1 MMTST
6 GADRCDQGFALD
18 RTTPLAQDCPMSW
31 TLYGDWNSGAT
42 IIEILLNEA
51 RAEYRLRPVSIARD
65 QQLGEAFAA
74 INPMRRIPA
83 LVAPDGTLVT
93 ESLACM
99 LVVAERF
106 PDAALLPPPNSRAR
120 AAALRWM
127 AFLAGELYGA
137 VGRFDYPERYT
148 TDPGGAASVR
158 DSAMAET
165 RRLWTLLDG
174 QLDAGPYALGAAF
187 SALDAQILVMSR
199 WANGPAEWVDAHCP
213 RIAGVVR
220 STAAR
225 PSTAAIWTR
234 NYAPMRPARP
244 NEAAAIAALVET
256 AYAPWVPVVG
266 QRPGPM
272 DDDYPGRIARGEA
285 FVVAEASGALAGLV
299 VLEQKDGALW
309 LDNVAVAPA
318 YAGKG
323 LGRRLIRF
331 AEAEAR
337 RRGHDAIRLYTHQR
351 MERNVALYRAL
362 GYAETGRGTE
372 QGFARV
378 FMEKRLAG

>member
-1 MMTST
+1 
-6 GADRCDQGFALD
+6 
-18 RTTPLAQDCPMSW
+18 MSW

-51 RAEYRLRPVSIARD
+51 GAEYRLRPVSIARD

-83 LVAPDGTLVT
+83 LVVPDGTLVT

-106 PDAALLPPPNSRAR
+106 AEAALLPPPGSRER
-120 AAALRWM
+120 AATLRWM

-137 VGRFDYPERYT
+137 VGRFDYPERYS
-148 TDPGGAASVR
+148 TDPGHAEGIR

-165 RRLWTLLDG
+165 RRLWLILES
-174 QLDAGPYALGAAF
+174 QLEPNPYALGAAF

-199 WANGPAEWVDAHCP
+199 WTNGPAEWVDEHCP
-213 RIAGVVR
+213 RIAGIVR
-220 STAAR
+220 ATAAR

-234 NYAPMRPARP
+234 NYAPIRPARP
-244 NEAAAIAALVET
+244 DEAAAIGTLVEA
-256 AYAPWVPVVG
+256 AYGPWVPVVG

-272 DDDYPGRIARGEA
+272 QDDYAGRVARGEA
-285 FVVAEASGALAGLV
+285 YVVAEASGRLAGLV
-299 VLEQKDGALW
+299 VIEDGEGALR

-318 YAGKG
+318 FAGKG
-323 LGRRLIRF
+323 LGRRLLRF
-331 AEAEAR
+331 AEREAR
-337 RRGHDAIRLYTHQR
+337 RRGYRTVRLYTHER
-351 MERNVALYRAL
+351 MTSNVALYRAL
-362 GYAETGRGTE
+362 GYAETGRGVE
-372 QGFARV
+372 KGFARV